1 MWGLVPLFWP
11 LLKPAGA
18 VEILAHRMVWSL
30 VFVAAA
36 LAVVRRWAW
45 IGELVRQP
53 RRLALITVAA
63 AVITVNWGVYIWSV
77 NSGHVVEA
85 SLGYFIN
92 PLVTIAIGVLLLK
105 ERLRPVQWAAVGIG
119 ALAVVVLTVG
129 YGRPP
134 WISLCLAFSF
144 ATYGLVK
151 KKVNLGG
158 VESLAAETAIQ
169 FLPALGYLVWLG
181 AQGESTFG
189 AEGAGHALLLAATG
203 IVTALPWSASAPRRS
218 ACRCPRWGCCST
230 WRRSSSSCS
239 ASSTSRRPCRR
250 SAGPG
255 SPWCGW
261 RSPCSPGT
269 PCAPPAAPPAR
280 CPAVAPV
287 RATRPCRRAPEGRAG
302 RRAAER
308 GGGGQGAG
316 DQALARGRDGVVG
329 AVPYNGAHDA
339 DTYAGHAGA
348 LEGRRRRGRPH
359 AQADFWAAALHYV
372 VEDNSPLIEKLLAAG
387 AVPEALTV
395 ESHGRR
401 AWRDLA
407 AVRHPDDPY
416 EEESGTGRGRRLLF
430 QRVPEEKTVK
440 NRLHLD
446 LHPGVD
452 RRDEESARL
461 EGLGARVL
469 RRVEEPSGSWVV
481 MADPEGNEFCLH

>member
-1 MWGLVPLFWP
+1 MWGSSPCSGP

-92 PLVTIAIGVLLLK
+92 PLVTIAMGVLLLK
-105 ERLRPVQWAAVGIG
+105 ERLRPAQWAAVGIG

-129 YGRPP
+129 YGLPP

-158 VESLAAETAIQ
+158 IESLAAETAIQ

-203 IVTALPWSASAPRRS
+203 IVTALPLVCFGAAAIRVPLSTLGLLQYLAPVFQFLLGILYFKEAMPPERWAGFALVWLALTLLTWDALRTARRAARALS
-218 ACRCPRWGCCST
+218 G
-230 WRRSSSSCS
+230 RR
-239 ASSTSRRPCRR
+239 A
-250 SAGPG
+250 
-255 SPWCGW
+255 
-261 RSPCSPGT
+261 
-269 PCAPPAAPPAR
+269 PAR
-280 CPAVAPV
+280 
-287 RATRPCRRAPEGRAG
+287 ATPPSRRAPEGRAT
-302 RRAAER
+302 AAPLSE
-308 GGGGQGAG
+308 AG
-316 DQALARGRDGVVG
+316 TAE
-329 AVPYNGAHDA
+329 
-339 DTYAGHAGA
+339 A
-348 LEGRRRRGRPH
+348 LEAKP
-359 AQADFWAAALHYV
+359 
-372 VEDNSPLIEKLLAAG
+372 
-387 AVPEALTV
+387 
-395 ESHGRR
+395 
-401 AWRDLA
+401 
-407 AVRHPDDPY
+407 
-416 EEESGTGRGRRLLF
+416 
-430 QRVPEEKTVK
+430 
-440 NRLHLD
+440 
-446 LHPGVD
+446 
-452 RRDEESARL
+452 
-461 EGLGARVL
+461 
-469 RRVEEPSGSWVV
+469 
-481 MADPEGNEFCLH
+481 